1 MKRLFS
7 YQVGIILWFFLLY
20 NIERLIAPI
29 NIASFVYVYAAAIAV
44 LILALPVL
52 YNWSAFRLFLL
63 ALIPFFAL
71 KIALGYEIAGPN
83 LPITITEMS
92 TLYITLILA
101 RLLGQDLFE
110 IRNEITLLTIGNSKN
125 GVNGFSDGQ
134 VEIYR
139 EVRRARRFKRPVAL
153 LTVAARGE
161 PVELAINRF
170 IEEAKNGIMTS
181 YINARVANLL
191 EGRLKDSDVITK
203 YNDYF
208 VILLPETG
216 REQVPSVI
224 NRLKESALQDLQIP
238 LEIGFSTFPDEA
250 MTFSGLLQQAETKML
265 RTDPTVETQDRDPQV
280 APKSGTPD
288 ATRAR

>member
-250 MTFSGLLQQAETKML
+250 MTFSGLLQQAEMKML

-280 APKSGTPD
+280 APENGTPD

>member
-7 YQVGIILWFFLLY
+7 YQVGIIIWFFLLY

-44 LILALPVL
+44 LVLALPIL
-52 YNWSAFRLFLL
+52 YNWSTFRLFLL

-110 IRNEITLLTIGNSKN
+110 IRNEITQLTIGNSKN

-161 PVELAINRF
+161 SVELAINRF

-181 YINARVANLL
+181 YVNARVANLL

-208 VILLPETG
+208 VILLPETS

-280 APKSGTPD
+280 APESGTPG